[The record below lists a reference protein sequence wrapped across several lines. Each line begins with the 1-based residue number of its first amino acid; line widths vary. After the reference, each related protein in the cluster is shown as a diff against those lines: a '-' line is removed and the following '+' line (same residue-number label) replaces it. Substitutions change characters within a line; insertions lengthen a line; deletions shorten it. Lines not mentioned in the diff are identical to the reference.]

1 MDSGISAQHTHMRI
15 VRYGEGKRLHFPSF
29 IQWIY
34 SDQTTL
40 QYKKKVFSSLRWI
53 LSSFSFTFFAS
64 FSMELKAAVFVQCLC
79 MIQLTGMEN
88 ISWDFLFHFLRQD
101 AWIVSTPFSFN
112 CEQSLL
118 NALILSG
125 KRNKLCS
132 RALDFIWGC
141 ARPKNVIIY
150 SWIEVLHFV
159 YTISLSRQTSVRWC
173 LHVLPSHINSAN
185 REIWYLLAFTFSHMI
200 SNGCKVMS
208 SPHPFFPFTVN
219 LRSYFNATTTY
230 LYLMCVCNKWRWKY

>member
-1 MDSGISAQHTHMRI
+1 MNLFRPNYFTIQKKSFLFASVNFVQLQFHFFRKFLHGI
-15 VRYGEGKRLHFPSF
+15 EG
-29 IQWIY
+29 Y
-34 SDQTTL
+34 
-40 QYKKKVFSSLRWI
+40 SLRPMFMHDPFGGNGRYFMG
-53 LSSFSFTFFAS
+53 FSFPFF
-64 FSMELKAAVFVQCLC
+64 F
-79 MIQLTGMEN
+79 
-88 ISWDFLFHFLRQD
+88 WQD

-118 NALILSG
+118 NALILSV

-159 YTISLSRQTSVRWC
+159 YTISLSRQTSARWC
-173 LHVLPSHINSAN
+173 LRVLPSHKNSAN

-200 SNGCKVMS
+200 SNCCKVMS
-208 SPHPFFPFTVN
+208 SPHPFFPLTIN